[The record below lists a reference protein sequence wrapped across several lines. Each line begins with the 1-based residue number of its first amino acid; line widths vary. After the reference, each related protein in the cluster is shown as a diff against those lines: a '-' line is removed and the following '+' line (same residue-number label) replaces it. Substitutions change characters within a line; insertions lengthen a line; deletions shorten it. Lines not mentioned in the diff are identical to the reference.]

1 MKIVSQIVS
10 TSCSSVS
17 VKYSEEANLR
27 PLDIEM
33 SLTFWFENIEND
45 RDSVFVVFSNDTLIR
60 ISSIRFNQ
68 ATLLL

>member
-1 MKIVSQIVS
+1 MSI
-10 TSCSSVS
+10 
-17 VKYSEEANLR
+17 KYSEEANLR
-27 PLDIEM
+27 PFNIEM

-45 RDSVFVVFSNDTLIR
+45 GNSVFVVFSNDTLIR

>member
-1 MKIVSQIVS
+1 MSI
-10 TSCSSVS
+10 
-17 VKYSEEANLR
+17 KYSEEANLR
-27 PLDIEM
+27 PFNVEM

-45 RDSVFVVFSNDTLIR
+45 GNSVFIVFSNDTLIR

>member
-1 MKIVSQIVS
+1 MSIKD
-10 TSCSSVS
+10 
-17 VKYSEEANLR
+17 SEEANLR
-27 PLDIEM
+27 PLNIEM

-45 RDSVFVVFSNDTLIR
+45 GNPVLVVFSNDTLIR

>member
-45 RDSVFVVFSNDTLIR
+45 GNSVFVVFSNDTLIR
-60 ISSIRFNQ
+60 ICSIRFNQ